1 LVIQQGTETAVGNSA
16 RIASTISLTPQTELQ
31 NPKQGLNMTEWLRP
45 GPAVEEEE
53 QDSSDVLPGIPSA
66 EEDEA
71 LKYSTPLEFS
81 WKPH

>member
-1 LVIQQGTETAVGNSA
+1 
-16 RIASTISLTPQTELQ
+16 
-31 NPKQGLNMTEWLRP
+31 MTEWLRP